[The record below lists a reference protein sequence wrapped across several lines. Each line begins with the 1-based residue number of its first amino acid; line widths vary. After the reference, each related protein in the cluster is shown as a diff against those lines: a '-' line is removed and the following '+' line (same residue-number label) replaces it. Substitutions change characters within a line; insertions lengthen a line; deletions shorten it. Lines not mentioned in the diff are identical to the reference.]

1 MAINNEDRTPKV
13 LVPME
18 DAMRVL
24 DKSIKMG
31 ERFNRIITIS
41 SLIFINILGLVL
53 LGLYLYLNYG
63 S

>member
-1 MAINNEDRTPKV
+1 MAINNEDRTPK
-13 LVPME
+13 LVSME

>member
-13 LVPME
+13 LVSME

-53 LGLYLYLNYG
+53 LGLYLYLN
-63 S
+63 

>member
-13 LVPME
+13 LVSME